1 MVWTRLN
8 SMAGRRILS
17 ERPHRPRFLPVVP
30 DGFQIAGQL
39 RERAEIG
46 LALSLSVVIGAAR
59 GAQAESA
66 RIPREFEVLLR
77 RVASGDDLD
86 SLAPAVPEL
95 RKKRMQLGSGE
106 LVAARVR
113 NDGDPAACAYP
124 VHGVTE
130 RGPLVLHETGLAFHQ
145 VALKHALHVRC
156 LPSLDEVS
164 CKMGTADQVRVLGV
178 DFRPREAAWNAGG
191 GQRFA
196 HFLRPFRAPFPD
208 RFEAGP

>member
-17 ERPHRPRFLPVVP
+17 ERPHRLSLLTVVP
-30 DGFQIAGQL
+30 DGFQIVGQL
-39 RERAEIG
+39 RQRAEIG

-59 GAQAESA
+59 GAQAEFA
-66 RIPREFEVLLR
+66 RDTRELDVLLGR
-77 RVASGDDLD
+77 MASGDDLD

-95 RKKRMQLGSGE
+95 CKKRMQLGSGE

-130 RGPLVLHETGLAFHQ
+130 RGPLVLDETGLALHQ
-145 VALKHALHVRC
+145 VALTHALYVRC
-156 LPSLDEVS
+156 LPRLDEVS
-164 CKMGTADQVRVLGV
+164 CKMGTADQGRVLGV
-178 DFRPREAAWNAGG
+178 DFRPREADCDARCG
-191 GQRFA
+191 
-196 HFLRPFRAPFPD
+196 
-208 RFEAGP
+208 

>member
-17 ERPHRPRFLPVVP
+17 ERPHRPRLLPVVP
-30 DGFQIAGQL
+30 DGFQIVGQL
-39 RERAEIG
+39 RQRAEIG

-59 GAQAESA
+59 GAQAEFA
-66 RIPREFEVLLR
+66 RDTREFDVLLR

-86 SLAPAVPEL
+86 SLASAVPEL

-130 RGPLVLHETGLAFHQ
+130 RSPLLLNATRLAFHH
-145 VALKHALHVRC
+145 VALQHALHRRC
-156 LPSLDEVS
+156 L
-164 CKMGTADQVRVLGV
+164 A
-178 DFRPREAAWNAGG
+178 
-191 GQRFA
+191 
-196 HFLRPFRAPFPD
+196 
-208 RFEAGP
+208 